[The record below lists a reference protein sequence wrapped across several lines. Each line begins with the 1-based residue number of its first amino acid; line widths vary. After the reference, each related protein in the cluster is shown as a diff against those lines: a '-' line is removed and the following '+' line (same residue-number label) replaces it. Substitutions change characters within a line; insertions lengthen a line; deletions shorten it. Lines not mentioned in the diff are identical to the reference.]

1 LSNMTKVLPFRYP
14 KSKHLRRFSPPQR
27 RSYKAYK
34 SILREEFYHRCVY
47 CTFPDL
53 LKGQEC
59 FGTDHYRPKAA
70 FPNLVSEYT
79 NLFYACNVCNSRKRE
94 FWPSFEQWKKGHFV
108 PNPCDHVMYDI
119 MRAAGSVIEGRNET
133 GKFAIEL
140 LDLNDSEAIQ
150 YRQLVIDLCQSMRNE
165 VKRMNQTKE
174 KLAAQIVGCTDVAK
188 KNELQ
193 RQRETLEDG
202 LQRISGNLIELLGE

>member
-1 LSNMTKVLPFRYP
+1 M
-14 KSKHLRRFSPPQR
+14 
-27 RSYKAYK
+27 
-34 SILREEFYHRCVY
+34 
-47 CTFPDL
+47 
-53 LKGQEC
+53 
-59 FGTDHYRPKAA
+59 
-70 FPNLVSEYT
+70 
-79 NLFYACNVCNSRKRE
+79 
-94 FWPSFEQWKKGHFV
+94 